1 MRRSESFWLSPPAQA
16 LLWAGLS
23 AQAAA
28 STVTASAGDPLLA
41 FLAHGGLLVGTV
53 VSLLNLRWRKPLD
66 ALGYALMAAA
76 LALFLGRPSEIAPS
90 LVLFPSSA
98 MADTNLAMAILVLW
112 LSVGFSFLQ
121 NRRRHL
127 IFVSACGLALF
138 GLVGVINLEPGFLVA
153 FGVYVFATLLAWSY
167 EGLGDLA
174 GTWLTWPWRLLRDR
188 AVAATL
194 VLAFVSAGA
203 LVTGNLLYW
212 LLPNPFGTATRL
224 RPVWSFAGTLFAGG
238 LLSREELAVGAGP
251 VELSNEVLFW
261 ISSERNDLWRV
272 AAYDHY
278 DGHAWRMSLPH
289 TYLLPRYDRDA
300 YVVPQVVPASAR
312 LSRQRVWV
320 ARFATSRLPAAAA
333 PLQLRFLAGPLPG
346 LRYAVSLD
354 AYGCLNAGPPAMPG
368 GAYEVVSALPES
380 DPVRLRAAGTH
391 YPAEITGLYLAS
403 LPLGTGEALS
413 PLVESVTA
421 GAATP
426 YDQALALMAFL
437 ERECFYSTREP
448 ATPLGEDVTVHFLL
462 RTRRGA
468 CDQFATAMAVMLRLA
483 GVPARVATGYLTEE
497 RDPSNGL
504 LVLRASGAHAWV
516 EAYFPGYGWVPFN
529 PSPQRTLEEEPWWSL
544 LRRGQAGYVAGQAA
558 KGVGLSLAGLA
569 VLLLLLMAVIDPRVA
584 RARWREARAGRDP
597 WERAFRECR
606 RAALAASRTALRQP
620 AAGLTPLEALQVA
633 EQARAAASVLP
644 RLRQLTGE
652 LYEARYSP
660 RSGTP
665 QQARRLAREFRDLRR
680 RLPRPRRGKP

>member
-1 MRRSESFWLSPPAQA
+1 VRRSESFWLSPPAQA

-28 STVTASAGDPLLA
+28 STVTATAGDPLLA
-41 FLAHGGLLVGTV
+41 LLAHGGLLVGTV

-66 ALGYALMAAA
+66 ALGYALIAGA
-76 LALFLGRPSEIAPS
+76 LALFVGRPSGAAPS
-90 LVLFPSSA
+90 LLFFPSGA
-98 MADTNLAMAILVLW
+98 VDDTNLAAGTLVLW
-112 LSVGFSFLQ
+112 VLVGFSFLQ
-121 NRRRHL
+121 YRRHQL
-127 IFVSACGLALF
+127 IFVSACGLAIF
-138 GLVGVINLEPGFLVA
+138 GTVGLINLEPGFLVA
-153 FGVYVFATLLAWSY
+153 FAVYIFATLLAWAY

-174 GTWLTWPWRLLRDR
+174 GAWLTWPRRLLRDR
-188 AVAATL
+188 AVTAAS

-251 VELSNEVLFW
+251 VELSDEVLFW
-261 ISSERNDLWRV
+261 ISSGRNDLWRV

-278 DGHAWRMSLPH
+278 DGHAWRMSAPR

-300 YVVPQVVPASAR
+300 NLIPQVVPASAR

-320 ARFATSRLPAAAA
+320 ARFATSRLPAAAE
-333 PLQLRFLAGPLPG
+333 PIRLRFLAGPLPG
-346 LRYAVSLD
+346 LRYAVSVD

-368 GAYEVVSALPES
+368 AAYEVVSALPES
-380 DPVRLRAAGTH
+380 DPVRLRAAGTN
-391 YPAEITGLYLAS
+391 YPAEITSLYLAP
-403 LPLGTGEALS
+403 LPLGTREALS
-413 PLVESVTA
+413 PLVASITA

-448 ATPLGEDVTVHFLL
+448 ATPLGEDVAVHFLL
-462 RTRRGA
+462 QSRRGA

-483 GVPARVATGYLTEE
+483 GVPARIATGYLTEE
-497 RDPSNGL
+497 RDPDNGL

-529 PSPQRTLEEEPWWSL
+529 PSPQRSVEEESWWSL

-558 KGVGLSLAGLA
+558 KGIGLSLAGLA

-584 RARWREARAGRDP
+584 QARWLDAWAGRDP

-620 AAGLTPLEALQVA
+620 TAGLTPLEALEVA
-633 EQARAAASVLP
+633 GQSRATAAVLP

-665 QQARRLAREFRDLRR
+665 QQARRLAHEFRALRR